1 MIRRLRPGDV
11 LEVEFPRVPSPEAAF
26 PNGGFGYV
34 AYVGKHP
41 EDGDAIQIR
50 PLVFAVRPQIT
61 DELFSESFVALY
73 PAHLALKEGLATVV
87 GRVTPMPMPTIFRRR
102 GGIDRS
108 GKVLNWLIEQ
118 ENVTISRDSLTPAER
133 QLPIAS
139 VWNHELLLI
148 RISQGWKPE
157 SLY

>member
-1 MIRRLRPGDV
+1 MVRRLRPGDV
-11 LEVEFPRVPSPEAAF
+11 LEVEFPRVPSPEASF

-34 AYVGKHP
+34 TYIGKHP
-41 EDGDAIQIR
+41 EDGDAIRIR
-50 PLVFAVRPQIT
+50 PLVFDQRPQIA
-61 DELFSESFVALY
+61 DELFSDSFVALY
-73 PAHLALKEGLATVV
+73 PAHLALKTGLATLV
-87 GRVTPMPMPTIFRRR
+87 GKVTPMPMPTVFRRR

-118 ENVTISRDSLTPAER
+118 GNEVISKDSLSLAER

-148 RISQGWKPE
+148 RISQGWRPE